1 MPIKNGRIETMV
13 KDFFLGKLNG
23 ENSWKEV
30 IRFLFAIVVGGI
42 IALIGI
48 LSLILFGGGIRK
60 NGNKN

>member
-1 MPIKNGRIETMV
+1 MV